1 MHIKGFEKTT
11 LIDYPGHIA
20 SIIFT
25 GGCNFRCD
33 FCYNQSL
40 VHTPHAL
47 PSIAQDE
54 VLTELAAR
62 AAFIDGVVITGG
74 EPTLQ
79 LDLSEFIHQIRALN
93 LKIKLDTNGYSPEKV
108 QELFEQKIIDY
119 IAMDIKGP
127 FSRYTEITGIPIDT
141 AKIKRS
147 IELIMNAGIDYEFR
161 TTVWHNGFTHKD
173 FDAMLGLIAGARH
186 YYLQNMFPMF
196 ATPTKINYKPML
208 KSEISPLFHY
218 AQQRVQHCG
227 LRGEW
232 R

>member
-1 MHIKGFEKTT
+1 MLIKGFEKTT

-40 VHTPHAL
+40 VHTPAAM
-47 PSIAQDE
+47 PTIPQEE
-54 VLTELAAR
+54 VLAELASR

-79 LDLSEFIHQIRALN
+79 HDLRDFIQKVRALN
-93 LKIKLDTNGYSPEKV
+93 LKIKLDTNGYNPEKV
-108 QELFEQKIIDY
+108 EELLKLKLIDY

-127 FSRYTEITGIPIDT
+127 LSRYAEITDVPIDT
-141 AKIKRS
+141 TKIERS
-147 IELIMNAGIDYEFR
+147 IKLIMNAGIDYEFR
-161 TTVWHNGFTHKD
+161 TTVWRSGFSHED
-173 FDAMLGLIAGARH
+173 FHAILSLIAGARH

-196 ATPTKINYKPML
+196 AQPTKHEYAPML
-208 KSEISPLFHY
+208 KRDIEPLFQLARQH
-218 AQQRVQHCG
+218 VQHCA
-227 LRGEW
+227 LRGQW